1 MAVPTKSVR
10 VKDVHAVEIIDSY
23 GLPALEVRMTLAGGA
38 TGSACVPFG
47 TDPPAE
53 LAGILDAAVLELGDA
68 AFDGL
73 ADLDGALGKLAD
85 SGLEPRPGPD
95 ALRGV
100 SIAAARA
107 MAAREDVP
115 LWSFLALPGTEQ
127 RLPVP
132 QFTLV
137 NGGSRAVTP
146 LDFEEFMIVPVGAPS
161 MRDAVRA
168 GAQLRARLRAR
179 LIGSALGSEVG
190 EDGGFAPAIEWPERV
205 LELIAETITDAGYAL
220 GADGVALALR
230 VAASGFRHGDGY
242 QMAGEWLSS
251 AEMVARYED
260 MVTDFP
266 LWSIEDP
273 LAQDDWA
280 GWTQLTNRL
289 GDRVQLVGG
298 DVFATDPQLMAAA
311 DSHSVANAA
320 LIKVA
325 QFGTVTEILDA
336 MGACRAVGYAQVVA
350 HRGATSDAFAA
361 DLAVGAGCGQ
371 LRAGAPTRGERV
383 ANYNRLIEIEAE
395 DQLPYRV

>member
-10 VKDVHAVEIIDSY
+10 VKDVHAVEIIDSD
-23 GLPALEVRMTLAGGA
+23 GLPALEVRITLAGGA

-47 TDPPAE
+47 ANPPAE

-85 SGLEPRPGPD
+85 SGIEPRPGPD

-107 MAAREDVP
+107 LAARQEVP
-115 LWSFLALPGTEQ
+115 LWQLLALPGTEQ

-132 QFTLV
+132 QFTVV
-137 NGGSRAVTP
+137 NGGNRAATA
-146 LDFEEFMIVPVGAPS
+146 LDFEEFMIVPIGAPS

-168 GAQLRARLRAR
+168 AARLRARLRAQ

-190 EDGGFAPAIEWPERV
+190 EDGGFTPAIEWPERV
-205 LELIAETITDAGYAL
+205 LELIAETIADAGYAL

-230 VAASGFRHGDGY
+230 VAASGFRHDGGY
-242 QMAGEWLSS
+242 RMAGEWLSS
-251 AEMVARYED
+251 ADMVARYEE
-260 MVTDFP
+260 MIADFP
-266 LWSIEDP
+266 LCSIEDA
-273 LAQDDWA
+273 LAQDDWD
-280 GWTQLTNRL
+280 GWAELTRRL

-298 DVFATDPQLMAAA
+298 DVFATDPELIAAE
-311 DSHSVANAA
+311 SRRVANAA

-325 QFGTVTEILDA
+325 EFGTVTEILNA
-336 MGACRAVGYAQVVA
+336 MRACRAAGYAQVVA
-350 HRGATSDAFAA
+350 HRGATSDAFVA

-395 DQLPYRV
+395 DQLPYRI